1 LDRLKDIKEL
11 ISIPLVLRGASG
23 LSNTDIKNCISLD
36 MSKVNIATDLKNA
49 FVEEIKKVIKNN
61 KKEKDPR
68 KLFNP
73 GKNKISEVEMEKV
86 MICGSN
92 EVNF

>member
-1 LDRLKDIKEL
+1 
-11 ISIPLVLRGASG
+11 
-23 LSNTDIKNCISLD
+23 
-36 MSKVNIATDLKNA
+36 MNIATDLKNA

-61 KKEKDPR
+61 ERENDPR
-68 KLFNP
+68 RLFNP
-73 GKNKISEVEMEKV
+73 DKNKISEVEMEKV